1 LGFITYVSGSC
12 TLKSIKG
19 LKEITKRTKRKGKPN
34 AKKKKNTDE
43 VAFGMLYGAQNIVFF
58 V

>member
-1 LGFITYVSGSC
+1 
-12 TLKSIKG
+12 LKSIKG

>member
-1 LGFITYVSGSC
+1 
-12 TLKSIKG
+12 LKSIKG
-19 LKEITKRTKRKGKPN
+19 LKERSQKEQNEKANQTQK
-34 AKKKKNTDE
+34 KKKKNTDE

>member
-34 AKKKKNTDE
+34 AKKKNTDE

>member
-1 LGFITYVSGSC
+1 MHF
-12 TLKSIKG
+12 
-19 LKEITKRTKRKGKPN
+19 EIHQGVKRDHKKNKTKRQTKRQK
-34 AKKKKNTDE
+34 KKKKNTDE